1 MIRII
6 SGDYKG
12 RRIETP
18 KDASKTRPVPDRVR
32 TAVFNMLRGHL
43 EDGQTVLDAFAGVG
57 SFALEAASRGANV
70 VAIEKDREIAA
81 ILRRNV
87 ELLGAHDRVQVIQHD
102 ALGASV
108 LSRCPQPLHI
118 IFFDPPYP
126 MMQDPTQ
133 RKRILN
139 QFIRLTRLL
148 DNAGFAILRTP
159 WPMNDHEQLGTDDE
173 GLPITRKVPV
183 PMQLDGAI
191 GPETHI
197 YGSMGV
203 HWYQRADTSASTSQ

>member
-32 TAVFNMLRGHL
+32 TALFNMLRGHL
-43 EDGQTVLDAFAGVG
+43 EEGQPVLDAFAGVG

-70 VAIEKDREIAA
+70 VAIERDREIAD
-81 ILRRNV
+81 ILKRNV
-87 ELLGAHDRVQVIQHD
+87 TELGAHDRMQVVQHD

-108 LSRCPQPLHI
+108 LSRCPQPVHI

-126 MMQDPTQ
+126 MMQDPAQ
-133 RKRILN
+133 RKRILD
-139 QFIRLTRLL
+139 QFVRLIALL
-148 DNAGFAILRTP
+148 DDDGGGGFGILRTP
-159 WPMNDHEQLGTDDE
+159 WPLNDREVIGKNDAGQ
-173 GLPITRKVPV
+173 PMTRTVPV
-183 PMQLDGAI
+183 KMELNGAN
-191 GPETHI
+191 GPETHV
-197 YGSMGV
+197 YGSMAL
-203 HWYQRADTSASTSQ
+203 HWYQKA

>member
-32 TAVFNMLRGHL
+32 TALFNMLRGHL
-43 EDGQTVLDAFAGVG
+43 EGGRPVLDAFAGVG
-57 SFALEAASRGANV
+57 SFALEAASRGAHV
-70 VAIEKDREIAA
+70 VAIERDREIAE
-81 ILRRNV
+81 ILRRNA
-87 ELLGAHDRVQVIQHD
+87 ETLGATDRLQIIQHD

-108 LSRCPQPLHI
+108 LSRCPQPVHV

-126 MMQDPTQ
+126 MMQDPPQ
-133 RKRILN
+133 RKRILD
-139 QFIRLTRLL
+139 QFVRLIAML
-148 DNAGFAILRTP
+148 DDEDGGGFAILRTP
-159 WPMNDHEQLGTDDE
+159 WPLNDREIIGEDDQGE
-173 GLPITRKVPV
+173 PVATKKPV
-183 PMQLDGAI
+183 PLELEGAR

-197 YGSMGV
+197 YGSMAV
-203 HWYQRADTSASTSQ
+203 HWYQKA